1 MAIETVP
8 EWMAGLED
16 EDLVFI
22 KKFVLASGS
31 LKEMAGEYGV
41 TYPTVRLRLD
51 RLIQKIKLG
60 EDTAAD
66 PYIGLIKRLT
76 VNEKLDFDTAK
87 VLISAYKKA
96 KEELQMAMWSVF
108 GIISLLIALI
118 SILLP
123 VALVVALQVW
133 LCRRKTRWLG
143 LILPGLSFLF
153 SLLLVFS
160 VGAFG
165 LINQG
170 GSVGTLTLEEN
181 GQVIQQTITENGMT
195 TVYDGEGNILDQY
208 PAPDAQEEQN
218 RISME
223 GLLAV
228 GGIFLVC
235 NIPTVVLGGIWLHYK
250 NRRDFQDEIKKMNIQ
265 DLG

>member
-1 MAIETVP
+1 
-8 EWMAGLED
+8 
-16 EDLVFI
+16 
-22 KKFVLASGS
+22 
-31 LKEMAGEYGV
+31 
-41 TYPTVRLRLD
+41 
-51 RLIQKIKLG
+51 
-60 EDTAAD
+60 
-66 PYIGLIKRLT
+66 
-76 VNEKLDFDTAK
+76 
-87 VLISAYKKA
+87 
-96 KEELQMAMWSVF
+96 MAMWSVF

-208 PAPDAQEEQN
+208 PDPDAQEKQEAQEEIF
-218 RISME
+218 RR
-223 GLLAV
+223 LLPSAV
-228 GGIFLVC
+228 LLFLVG

-250 NRRDFQDEIKKMNIQ
+250 NRRDFQDEIKKMNIR

>member
-1 MAIETVP
+1 
-8 EWMAGLED
+8 
-16 EDLVFI
+16 
-22 KKFVLASGS
+22 
-31 LKEMAGEYGV
+31 
-41 TYPTVRLRLD
+41 
-51 RLIQKIKLG
+51 
-60 EDTAAD
+60 
-66 PYIGLIKRLT
+66 
-76 VNEKLDFDTAK
+76 
-87 VLISAYKKA
+87 
-96 KEELQMAMWSVF
+96 MAMWSVF
-108 GIISLLIALI
+108 GIIGLLIALI

-181 GQVIQQTITENGMT
+181 GQVIQQTITENGMIT
-195 TVYDGEGNILDQY
+195 TYDGEGNILDQY
-208 PAPDAQEEQN
+208 PDPDAQEKQEAQEEIF
-218 RISME
+218 RR
-223 GLLAV
+223 LLPSAV
-228 GGIFLVC
+228 LLFLVG

>member
-1 MAIETVP
+1 
-8 EWMAGLED
+8 
-16 EDLVFI
+16 
-22 KKFVLASGS
+22 
-31 LKEMAGEYGV
+31 
-41 TYPTVRLRLD
+41 
-51 RLIQKIKLG
+51 
-60 EDTAAD
+60 
-66 PYIGLIKRLT
+66 
-76 VNEKLDFDTAK
+76 
-87 VLISAYKKA
+87 
-96 KEELQMAMWSVF
+96 MAMWSVF
-108 GIISLLIALI
+108 GVISLLIALI

-133 LCRRKTRWLG
+133 LCKRKTRWLG
-143 LILPGLSFLF
+143 LILPVLSFLF

-160 VGAFG
+160 LGAFG
-165 LINQG
+165 LIQPGSG
-170 GSVGTLTLEEN
+170 GSMTLDEN

-208 PAPDAQEEQN
+208 PALDAQEEQN

>member
-1 MAIETVP
+1 
-8 EWMAGLED
+8 
-16 EDLVFI
+16 
-22 KKFVLASGS
+22 
-31 LKEMAGEYGV
+31 
-41 TYPTVRLRLD
+41 
-51 RLIQKIKLG
+51 
-60 EDTAAD
+60 
-66 PYIGLIKRLT
+66 
-76 VNEKLDFDTAK
+76 
-87 VLISAYKKA
+87 
-96 KEELQMAMWSVF
+96 MAMWSVF

-170 GSVGTLTLEEN
+170 GSVGTLEEN

-208 PAPDAQEEQN
+208 PAPDAQEKQN

>member
-1 MAIETVP
+1 
-8 EWMAGLED
+8 
-16 EDLVFI
+16 
-22 KKFVLASGS
+22 
-31 LKEMAGEYGV
+31 
-41 TYPTVRLRLD
+41 
-51 RLIQKIKLG
+51 
-60 EDTAAD
+60 
-66 PYIGLIKRLT
+66 
-76 VNEKLDFDTAK
+76 
-87 VLISAYKKA
+87 
-96 KEELQMAMWSVF
+96 MAMWSVF
-108 GIISLLIALI
+108 GVISLLIALI

-143 LILPGLSFLF
+143 LILPVLSFLF

-160 VGAFG
+160 LGAFG
-165 LINQG
+165 LIQPGSG
-170 GSVGTLTLEEN
+170 GSMTLDEN
-181 GQVIQQTITENGMT
+181 GQVVQQTITENGMIT
-195 TVYDGEGNILDQY
+195 TYDGEGNILDQY

>member
-1 MAIETVP
+1 
-8 EWMAGLED
+8 
-16 EDLVFI
+16 
-22 KKFVLASGS
+22 
-31 LKEMAGEYGV
+31 
-41 TYPTVRLRLD
+41 
-51 RLIQKIKLG
+51 
-60 EDTAAD
+60 
-66 PYIGLIKRLT
+66 
-76 VNEKLDFDTAK
+76 
-87 VLISAYKKA
+87 
-96 KEELQMAMWSVF
+96 MAMWSVF

-208 PAPDAQEEQN
+208 PAPDAQEKQEDQEEIF
-218 RISME
+218 RR
-223 GLLAV
+223 LLPSAV
-228 GGIFLVC
+228 LLFLVG